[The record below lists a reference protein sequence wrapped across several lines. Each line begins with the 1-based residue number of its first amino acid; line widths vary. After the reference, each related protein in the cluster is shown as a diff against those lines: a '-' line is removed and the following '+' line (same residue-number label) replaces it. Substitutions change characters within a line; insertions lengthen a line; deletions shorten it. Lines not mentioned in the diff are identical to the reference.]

1 MGFEDSTDTTFL
13 TTSLVPERSDNP
25 VPVPSTTEISFDGLL
40 ADPLQIKQDLRNGC
54 GGQTWPAGMVLSK
67 YMLRMNR
74 HDLIHKSMYCLWYRL
89 WHRLWRHP
97 TSLLFL
103 ILTSLLPFYR
113 VELGAGGGLVGLAV
127 ARGIHEKL
135 SEQSCGPIYITD
147 QIPMFE
153 LMKENVALN
162 ELDASVHPVI
172 LDWGEPIPADIP
184 SSPDIILAADCVYF
198 EPAFPLLLKTL
209 DDLLGPNT
217 ICYFCYKRRRRA
229 DLRFVKAAKK
239 KFDMAEVTDDIDRE
253 TYKRENIFLYRIRRK
268 SNDIQRTDIAALT
281 PPKTP
286 ENKEIEA

>member
-1 MGFEDSTDTTFL
+1 MGLEDSTDTTFL

-40 ADPLQIKQDLRNGC
+40 ANPLQIKQDLRNGC

-74 HDLIHKSMYCLWYRL
+74 HDLIQKS
-89 WHRLWRHP
+89 
-97 TSLLFL
+97 
-103 ILTSLLPFYR
+103 I

-147 QIPMFE
+147 QIPMFD

-172 LDWGEPIPADIP
+172 LDWGEPIPAQIP
-184 SSPDIILAADCVYF
+184 SRPDIILAADCVYF

-217 ICYFCYKRRRRA
+217 VCYFCYKRRRRA

-239 KFDMAEVTDDIDRE
+239 KFDMVEVTDDIDRE

-286 ENKEIEA
+286 EYKDIEA